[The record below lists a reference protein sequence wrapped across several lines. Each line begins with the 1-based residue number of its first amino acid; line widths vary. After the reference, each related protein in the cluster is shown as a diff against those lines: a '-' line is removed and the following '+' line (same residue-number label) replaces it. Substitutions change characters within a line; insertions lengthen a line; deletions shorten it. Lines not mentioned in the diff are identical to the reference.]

1 MTPVALSKAES
12 LAKFAQAS
20 GSPLNTFALTLT
32 RGEAYELL
40 DYMAEGGLGK
50 CQFHDDLVR
59 DIRQAKSDGDP
70 WVILRNF
77 QLQGLDIV
85 CVDSLH

>member
-1 MTPVALSKAES
+1 MNPAALAKADS
-12 LAKFAQAS
+12 LAKFARAS
-20 GSPLNTFALTLT
+20 GSPLSTFALTLT

-50 CQFHDDLVR
+50 CQYHEQLVE
-59 DIRQAKSDGDP
+59 DIRQAKADGDP
-70 WVILRNF
+70 WAILAHF

-85 CVDSLH
+85 SVDCLH